1 MSTPSSPPF
10 QVMED
15 MADIF
20 SKVDKGGEGVC
31 VQVTRGGAER
41 GGARRIWIWMI
52 WIWIWICT
60 LYPINPRHPPP
71 HLSTPQA
78 STLGALEA
86 LLEFLSTKEVN
97 IAVAGINIGPVHKKD
112 VMRANVMNERSEEG
126 GRGGGGGRREHWVGA
141 QECIQCRVGIETPD
155 PSSRPPV
162 HPFTS

>member
-1 MSTPSSPPF
+1 MGKGGGEGAVVREGVKTRHTFLTPLHTQKTFFTRPYLSPPPPF

-41 GGARRIWIWMI
+41 GGARRIWIWV
-52 WIWIWICT
+52 CT

-112 VMRANVMNERSEEG
+112 VMRANVMNERSESWG
-126 GRGGGGGRREHWVGA
+126 GREGE
-141 QECIQCRVGIETPD
+141 
-155 PSSRPPV
+155 
-162 HPFTS
+162 